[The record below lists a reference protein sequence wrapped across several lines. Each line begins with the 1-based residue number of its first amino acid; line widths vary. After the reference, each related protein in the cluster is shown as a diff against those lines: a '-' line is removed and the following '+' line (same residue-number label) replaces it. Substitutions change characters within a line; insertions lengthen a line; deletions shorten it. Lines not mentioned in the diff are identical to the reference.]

1 MANYGFKRAATI
13 TVPQEFFNPL
23 ITGIKAVDDSWSEL
37 GGIVPSQVTFITGN
51 PGAGKTTLTLAIGG
65 CLSYK
70 KEIAFISLEMSD
82 FQLANQAKK
91 IPGFGGVHISADF
104 DQEETLKQIRKLNP
118 GLIILDSIQKAA
130 RKMKDEY
137 GKPIPFDRAQYMIVE
152 MFTAYAKETWTP
164 VFLIGHCDK
173 SGNYKG
179 PSDLLHDVDSH
190 LTVHYDKDMDLRTF
204 TFGKNR
210 FGGSMDENLFGISRD
225 TVWIGSPY
233 VTHAFGEEANITFN
247 GQDYDDNDDPEEV
260 EEKTSNDELVASLN
274 ELKKTWN
281 GSNARAMIFN
291 AIARLKNCDPD
302 FATLSFIKD
311 PSKVKLRFG
320 GNTVAHC
327 HPRSG
332 ELVFGK
338 KSFTSME
345 IGKVGYAKEQK
356 FIKERC
362 KDTADLLL
370 WVTVHE
376 WMHLYEGNQQHTN
389 HFFEQVAAK
398 YDWLKEQ
405 LS

>member
-1 MANYGFKRAATI
+1 MANYGFKRASTI
-13 TVPQEFFNPL
+13 KVPQEFFNPL

-65 CLSYK
+65 CLASK
-70 KEIAFISLEMSD
+70 GDIAFISLEMSD

-104 DQEETLKQIRKLNP
+104 DQEETLKQIRALSPK
-118 GLIILDSIQKAA
+118 LIILDSIQKAA
-130 RKMKDEY
+130 RKMKDEF

-210 FGGSMDENLFGISRD
+210 FGGSMDEHLFGISKE
-225 TVWIGSPY
+225 TVWVGSPY
-233 VTHAFGEEANITFN
+233 ISRVYEGANIT
-247 GQDYDDNDDPEEV
+247 YNDQEYEEPES
-260 EEKTSNDELVASLN
+260 EEAAPTNELLASLEN
-274 ELKKTWN
+274 LKGAWN
-281 GSNARAMIFN
+281 GSNARALIFN
-291 AIARLKNCDPD
+291 AVAKLKNCDPD
-302 FATLSFIKD
+302 FATSSFVKD

-338 KSFTSME
+338 KSFTDMV

-362 KDTADLLL
+362 EDNADLLL

-389 HFFEQVAAK
+389 NFFEQVAAK
-398 YDWLKEQ
+398 YDWLIEQ
-405 LS
+405 IS